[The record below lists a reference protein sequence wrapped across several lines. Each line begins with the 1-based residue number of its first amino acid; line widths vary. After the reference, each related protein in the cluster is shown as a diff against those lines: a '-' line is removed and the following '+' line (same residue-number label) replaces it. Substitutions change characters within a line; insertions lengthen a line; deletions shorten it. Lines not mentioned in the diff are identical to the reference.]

1 MFIRIG
7 DEKRELID
15 AHLTVLS
22 NKFTELLNKQDA
34 EMLADVTLMFRQ
46 VIENMPHKVLLYASL
61 IGLMASQDRA
71 KVSIL
76 ISEVLNSS
84 LTE

>member
-1 MFIRIG
+1 
-7 DEKRELID
+7 
-15 AHLTVLS
+15 
-22 NKFTELLNKQDA
+22 
-34 EMLADVTLMFRQ
+34 MFRQ